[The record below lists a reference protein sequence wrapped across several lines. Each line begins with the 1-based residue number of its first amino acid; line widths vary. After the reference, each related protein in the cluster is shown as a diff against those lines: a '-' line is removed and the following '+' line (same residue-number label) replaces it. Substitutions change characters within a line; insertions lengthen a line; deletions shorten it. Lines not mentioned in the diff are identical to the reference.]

1 MIIDNLLGLI
11 DSANLTKETNMKKVL
26 AILISSVFISSF
38 AYAGQCPAL
47 LKQVDAKIATTKLA
61 GDNLK
66 AVKTLRDKGD
76 ADHKAGKHADSEKAL
91 QEALKK
97 LG

>member
-1 MIIDNLLGLI
+1 MSSI
-11 DSANLTKETNMKKVL
+11 TKASRCKNSDDK
-26 AILISSVFISSF
+26 ISWR
-38 AYAGQCPAL
+38 Y
-47 LKQVDAKIATTKLA
+47 
-61 GDNLK
+61 LK

>member
-1 MIIDNLLGLI
+1 
-11 DSANLTKETNMKKVL
+11 MKKVL

-61 GDNLK
+61 GDDLK
-66 AVKTLRDKGD
+66 LVKTLRDKGD

>member
-1 MIIDNLLGLI
+1 
-11 DSANLTKETNMKKVL
+11 MKKTL
-26 AILISSVFISSF
+26 AILISSLFISSF

-47 LKQVDAKIATTKLA
+47 VKQVDAKIATTTLA
-61 GDNLK
+61 GDALK
-66 AVKTLRDKGD
+66 EVKTLRDKGD
-76 ADHKAGKHADSEKAL
+76 ADHKAGKHADSVKAL

>member
-1 MIIDNLLGLI
+1 
-11 DSANLTKETNMKKVL
+11 MKKVL

-61 GDNLK
+61 GDDLK
-66 AVKTLRDKGD
+66 LVKTLRDKGD
-76 ADHKAGKHADSEKAL
+76 ADASGSYPHAISHTLLFDNL
-91 QEALKK
+91 RL
-97 LG
+97 

>member
-1 MIIDNLLGLI
+1 
-11 DSANLTKETNMKKVL
+11 MKKVL

-47 LKQVDAKIATTKLA
+47 LKQVDAKIATTTLA
-61 GDNLK
+61 GDDLK
-66 AVKTLRDKGD
+66 SVKTLRDQGD